1 MVNTV
6 MKLGKDKVMTKYAVD
21 FYLPNSVVTVHV
33 DADSE
38 ESAHES
44 ARILFRKDLG
54 YSEISNIL
62 HNAQDVFVEP
72 ID

>member
-1 MVNTV
+1 
-6 MKLGKDKVMTKYAVD
+6 MTKYAVD

-62 HNAQDVFVEP
+62 HDVEDVFVEP